1 MPALQQYT
9 TPFTCNT
16 KADVDHNTRMRLHFL
31 YGMPWGLTRVIEDV
45 VYITSDMLDAHQEI
59 HERWGND

>member
-9 TPFTCNT
+9 TPFTRNI
-16 KADVDHNTRMRLHFL
+16 KAGVDPATRLRLHKKHRI
-31 YGMPWGLTRVIEDV
+31 PWGLTRVIEDV
-45 VYITSDMLDAHQEI
+45 VYITSDMLDVHQEI